1 MRLAFREHPRS
12 FTISKKDQ
20 LTREDDMNKKL
31 MVFIAAVALIT
42 LAAGC
47 DTATNTNTNT
57 NVAISN
63 ANMNTNV
70 NANTNLSANANRRSV
85 NANVSRE
92 EYERDKESFAEDA
105 KRLGRTIGTGAND
118 GWLWTKTR
126 AVLATT
132 DDLRDS
138 TINVDVDNEIVT
150 LSGTVATQAQKN
162 KAAQVAK
169 SVEGVKSVKNNLVVS
184 ANP

>member
-1 MRLAFREHPRS
+1 MN
-12 FTISKKDQ
+12 SK
-20 LTREDDMNKKL
+20 RI
-31 MVFIAAVALIT
+31 MVLIVGVAVIALSVS
-42 LAAGC
+42 C

-57 NVAISN
+57 NVVVTN
-63 ANMNTNV
+63 ANLNTNV
-70 NANTNLSANANRRSV
+70 TNTNANTSRRTV
-85 NANVSRE
+85 NANISRE

-105 KRLGRTIGTGAND
+105 RRLGRSIGTGAND
-118 GWLWTKTR
+118 GWLWTKAR

-138 TINVDVDNEIVT
+138 TINIDVDNAVVL
-150 LSGTVATQAQKN
+150 LSGTVATQAQKA

-169 SVEGVKSVKNNLVVS
+169 GVEGVKRVDNELVVS

>member
-1 MRLAFREHPRS
+1 MHKNTVAAFLGS
-12 FTISKKDQ
+12 IA
-20 LTREDDMNKKL
+20 L
-31 MVFIAAVALIT
+31 MVLGI
-42 LAAGC
+42 GC
-47 DTATNTNTNT
+47 ETATNTNSNT
-57 NVAISN
+57 NVAVSN
-63 ANMNTNV
+63 ANTNANV
-70 NANTNLSANANRRSV
+70 NANANANLNANRRTV
-85 NANVSRE
+85 NANISRE
-92 EYERDKESFAEDA
+92 EYDKGKESFAEEA

-138 TINVDVDNEIVT
+138 TINVDVENGVVT
-150 LSGTVATQAQKN
+150 LSGTVATQAQKA

-169 SVEGVKSVKNNLVVS
+169 SEEGVKSVKNNLVVS

>member
-1 MRLAFREHPRS
+1 MN
-12 FTISKKDQ
+12 SKKIMI
-20 LTREDDMNKKL
+20 LIMG
-31 MVFIAAVALIT
+31 VAVIALSVS
-42 LAAGC
+42 C

-57 NVAISN
+57 NVAVSN
-63 ANMNTNV
+63 ANL
-70 NANTNLSANANRRSV
+70 NTNLSANANTNANTSRRTV
-85 NANVSRE
+85 NANISRE

-105 KRLGRTIGTGAND
+105 RRLGRSIGSGAND
-118 GWLWTKTR
+118 GWLWTKAR

-138 TINVDVDNEIVT
+138 TINVDVDNAVVL
-150 LSGTVATQAQKN
+150 LSGTVATQAQKT

-169 SVEGVKSVKNNLVVS
+169 GVEGVTRVDNELVVS

>member
-1 MRLAFREHPRS
+1 MNNKVMVLMGVAVIALA
-12 FTISKKDQ
+12 
-20 LTREDDMNKKL
+20 
-31 MVFIAAVALIT
+31 V
-42 LAAGC
+42 GC
-47 DTATNTNTNT
+47 DTATNTNTTT
-57 NVAISN
+57 NVAVSN
-63 ANMNTNV
+63 ANVTPNVNV
-70 NANTNLSANANRRSV
+70 NANTNANTSRRTV
-85 NANVSRE
+85 NANISRE

-126 AVLATT
+126 ALLATA

-138 TINVDVDNEIVT
+138 TINVDVDNEVVT
-150 LSGTVATQAQKN
+150 LSGTVATQVQKA

-169 SVEGVKSVKNNLVVS
+169 GVEGVKNVKNNLVVS

>member
-1 MRLAFREHPRS
+1 
-12 FTISKKDQ
+12 
-20 LTREDDMNKKL
+20 MNKCKL
-31 MVFIAAVALIT
+31 LILVSAIAI

-47 DTATNTNTNT
+47 ETATNTNTN
-57 NVAISN
+57 VAVSN
-63 ANMNTNV
+63 ANVNTNV
-70 NANTNLSANANRRSV
+70 NANANTNANTGRRTV
-85 NANVSRE
+85 NANISRE

-138 TINVDVDNEIVT
+138 TINVDVDNAEVM
-150 LSGTVATQAQKN
+150 LSGTVATPAQKT

-169 SVEGVKSVKNNLVVS
+169 GVEGVTSVKNNLVVS